1 MYDHVWKRFNHIIL
15 MYAETCNGRLQYE
28 EENKPMSLLLL
39 IMTLAIA
46 FLITVL
52 LSPILIPFLR
62 RLKFGQSIR
71 EEGPESHQKKAGT
84 PTMGGIMIILSV
96 IMTSLIVT
104 GKMNDGAIGH
114 EMWLLVFVIFGY
126 GLIGF
131 LDDFIIVAFKRNLGL
146 TSKQKMFGQILIAV
160 IFYLILHYQG
170 FSSHILIP
178 GTSIQIELG
187 WGYAL
192 LVIFMLVGSSNAV
205 NLTDGLDG
213 LLAGTAAI
221 AFGAFAILAWY
232 GFPQNEIVIFSLA
245 AVGALLGFLVF
256 NAHPAKVFM
265 GDTGSLALGGAIA
278 AIAILSKLEILLV
291 IIGGVFVIETLSV
304 IIQVISFKTT
314 GKRVFKMS
322 PLHHHYELL
331 GWSEWRV
338 VTTFWLMGVVFAALG
353 IYIKVWIG

>member
-1 MYDHVWKRFNHIIL
+1 MNITV
-15 MYAETCNGRLQYE
+15 
-28 EENKPMSLLLL
+28 L
-39 IMTLAIA
+39 IVTIAIA

-71 EEGPESHQKKAGT
+71 EEGPQSHMKKTGT
-84 PTMGGIMIILSV
+84 PTMGGIMIIFSIIITSI
-96 IMTSLIVT
+96 IMASRAGDT
-104 GKMNDGAIGH
+104 GIGY
-114 EMWLLVFVIFGY
+114 EIWLLIFVLFGY
-126 GLIGF
+126 GLLGF
-131 LDDFIIVAFKRNLGL
+131 LDDFIKVAMKRNLGL
-146 TSKQKMFGQILIAV
+146 TSKQKLLGQIIIALV
-160 IFYLILHYQG
+160 FYFILRSQD
-170 FSSHILIP
+170 FSTAINIP
-178 GTSIQIELG
+178 GTDIQWDIG

-192 LVIFMLVGSSNAV
+192 LIIFMMVGSSNAV

-221 AFGAFAILAWY
+221 AFGAFAVLAWY
-232 GFPQNEIVIFSLA
+232 ATPQNEAAIFALA
-245 AVGALLGFLVF
+245 VVGALLGFLVF

-278 AIAILSKLEILLV
+278 ALAIILKMEILLV
-291 IIGGVFVIETLSV
+291 IIGGIFVIETLSV

-322 PLHHHYELL
+322 PLHHHYELV

-338 VTTFWLMGVVFAALG
+338 VTTFWLVGLLFAALG
-353 IYIKVWIG
+353 IYIEVGL